1 MPGSLRCMQTVE
13 PARAVNLLF
22 IEDQA
27 DIAALICRRLSAHAG
42 AGMVI
47 THVGDLRS
55 GLAALKTAAFDVVL
69 TDLNLPDSR
78 GVETVQRLLKICRYI
93 PVVVLSAVDED
104 QAILDTVESGA
115 QEYIVKGQTDGHVIA
130 RTIRQAIKR
139 KQAELRLRRLAH
151 YDSLTGLANRSQFRR
166 RLEQALE
173 RGARRRSSVALM
185 MIDLDRFKA
194 VNDTLGHQAGDRMLV
209 MVAKRLRAC
218 LRDCDKVARLGGDEF
233 TVTLEEVQSPDEAA
247 AIALKIVEA
256 ISRPFLVG
264 GQEFYVTPSIGITL
278 HPIDGDNADTLIR
291 NADTAMYQVKAG
303 GRNGFKFFTPAMN
316 ELTGERLRMQGALRQ
331 AIDRNELVLHYQP
344 KVSLHSG
351 RLQGVEALLRWQ
363 RPGGRLSSPAEFI
376 PLAEDT
382 GLILPI
388 GEWVLKA
395 ALGQIRRW
403 SELGLPGMRVSV
415 NISPRQF
422 RQCDLA
428 AIVAT
433 ALSQTGLA
441 GEHLEVEITEGV
453 LMEDT
458 DASVATLQR
467 LKDLGVGIAIDDFG
481 TGYSSL
487 HYLKR
492 FPIDTLKID
501 HSFVSDIPHDHDDA
515 TITQAIIG
523 LARNLRLNVIAEGVE
538 TREQLAFLRANHCD
552 TGQGYLFSAPLDTAQ
567 MTGYLQRERIRT
579 TLGET
584 TPQPLLRQG

>member
-1 MPGSLRCMQTVE
+1 
-13 PARAVNLLF
+13 VNVLF
-22 IEDQA
+22 IEDQS
-27 DIAALICRRLSAHAG
+27 DIAALIQRRLAACAG
-42 AGMVI
+42 PAMAI
-47 THVGDLRS
+47 THVADLRS
-55 GLAALKTAAFDVVL
+55 GLAALKTTPFDVVM

-78 GVETVQRLLKICRYI
+78 GVETVHRLLKICRYI
-93 PVVVLSAVDED
+93 PVVVLSAVDDD

-130 RTIRQAIKR
+130 RTLRQAIKR
-139 KQAELRLRRLAH
+139 KQAELKLRRLAH

-173 RGARRRSSVALM
+173 RGVRRQRGVALM

-218 LRDCDKVARLGGDEF
+218 LRECDKVARLGGDEF
-233 TVTLEEVQSPDEAA
+233 TVTLEELSSPDEAA
-247 AIALKIVEA
+247 AIAQKIVEA
-256 ISRPFLVG
+256 ISRPFMVG

-278 HPIDGDNADTLIR
+278 HPLDGDNADTLIK

-316 ELTGERLRMQGALRQ
+316 ELTGERLRMQAALRQ

-344 KVSLHSG
+344 KVDLQSG
-351 RLQGVEALLRWQ
+351 RLHGVEALLRWQ
-363 RPGGRLSSPAEFI
+363 RAGGRLLPPAEFI

-388 GEWVLKA
+388 GEWVLQQ
-395 ALGQIRRW
+395 ALMQVRAW
-403 SELGLPGMRVSV
+403 SELGLPGTRVSV

-428 AIVAT
+428 AVVAA
-433 ALSQTGLA
+433 ALSQTGLG
-441 GEHLEVEITEGV
+441 GEHLEIEITEGV

-458 DASVATLQR
+458 QASVATLER
-467 LKDLGVGIAIDDFG
+467 LKTLGVGIAIDDFG

-501 HSFVSDIPHDHDDA
+501 HSFVSDIPRDHDDA

-538 TREQLAFLRANHCD
+538 TKEQLAFLRANHCD
-552 TGQGYLFSAPLDTAQ
+552 QGQGYLFSAPLDKAQ
-567 MTGYLQRERIRT
+567 MAGYLRRERIRAD
-579 TLGET
+579 LEET
-584 TPQPLLRQG
+584 TPRPLAGNG

>member
-1 MPGSLRCMQTVE
+1 MQTIE
-13 PARAVNLLF
+13 PARAVNILF

-27 DIAALICRRLSAHAG
+27 DIAALIRRRLSAHAG

-47 THVGDLRS
+47 THVSDLRS
-55 GLAALKTAAFDVVL
+55 GLAALKTAAFDVVM

-78 GVETVQRLLKICRYI
+78 GVETVHRLLKICRYI

-139 KQAELRLRRLAH
+139 KQAELKLRRLAH

-209 MVAKRLRAC
+209 MVAKRLRSC
-218 LRDCDKVARLGGDEF
+218 LRECDKVARLGGDEF
-233 TVTLEEVQSPDEAA
+233 TVTLEEVQSPDQAA
-247 AIALKIVEA
+247 AIAQKIVEA

-278 HPIDGDNADTLIR
+278 HPLDGDNADALIR
-291 NADTAMYQVKAG
+291 NADTAMYRVKAG

-316 ELTGERLRMQGALRQ
+316 ELTGERLRMQAALRQ

-351 RLQGVEALLRWQ
+351 RLRGVEALLRWQ
-363 RPGGRLSSPAEFI
+363 RAGGRLLAPAEFI

-403 SELGLPGMRVSV
+403 SGLGLPGTRVSV

-428 AIVAT
+428 AVVAS
-433 ALSQTGLA
+433 ALSQTELA
-441 GEHLEVEITEGV
+441 GGHLEVEITEGV
-453 LMEDT
+453 LMDDT
-458 DASVATLQR
+458 EASVATLKR

-538 TREQLAFLRANHCD
+538 TKEQLAFLRANHCD
-552 TGQGYLFSAPLDTAQ
+552 AGQGYLFSAPLDTAQ
-567 MTGYLQRERIRT
+567 MTGYLRRERVRT
-579 TLGET
+579 DLGET
-584 TPQPLLRQG
+584 TPQPLARHG

>member
-1 MPGSLRCMQTVE
+1 MAPIEAASPVRV
-13 PARAVNLLF
+13 LF
-22 IEDQA
+22 IEDQP
-27 DIAALICRRLSAHAG
+27 DIAALIRKRLSAYAG
-42 AGMVI
+42 PGMEI
-47 THVGDLRS
+47 THVNDLRG
-55 GLAALKTAAFDVVL
+55 GLVALKSTAFDVVM

-78 GVETVQRLLKICRYI
+78 GIETVHRLLKICRYI

-115 QEYIVKGQTDGHVIA
+115 QEYIIKGQTDGHVIA

-139 KQAELRLRRLAH
+139 KQAELKLRRLAH

-166 RLEQALE
+166 RLEHALV
-173 RGARRRSSVALM
+173 RGARRNSNVALM

-209 MVAKRLRAC
+209 MVAKRLRSC

-233 TVTLEEVQSPDEAA
+233 TVTLEELRSPDEAA
-247 AIALKIVEA
+247 AIGQKIVEA
-256 ISRPFLVG
+256 ISRPFMVG

-278 HPIDGDNADTLIR
+278 FPLDADSADSLIK

-303 GRNGFKFFTPAMN
+303 GRNGFKFYAPSMN
-316 ELTGERLRMQGALRQ
+316 ELTGERLKTQAALRQ
-331 AIDRNELVLHYQP
+331 AIDRRELVLRYQP
-344 KVSLHSG
+344 KVDLQSG

-363 RPGGRLSSPAEFI
+363 RPDGRLLSPAEFI

-388 GEWVLKA
+388 GEWVLKE
-395 ALGQIRRW
+395 ALGQVRGW
-403 SELGLPGMRVSV
+403 SDLGLPGTRVSV

-428 AIVAT
+428 AVIAE
-433 ALSQTGLA
+433 ALTQTNLT
-441 GEHLEVEITEGV
+441 GESLEIEITEGI

-458 DASVATLQR
+458 EASVTTLQR
-467 LKDLGVGIAIDDFG
+467 LKNLGVGIAIDDFG

-501 HSFVSDIPHDHDDA
+501 QSFVSDIPHDHDDA

-538 TREQLAFLRANHCD
+538 TKEQLTFLRANRCNE
-552 TGQGYLFSAPLDTAQ
+552 GQGYLFSAPLDTAQ
-567 MTGYLQRERIRT
+567 MIGYLQRERIRT
-579 TLGET
+579 DLEET
-584 TPQPLLRQG
+584 VPRPAAQSG

>member
-1 MPGSLRCMQTVE
+1 MQPTA
-13 PARAVNLLF
+13 PARAVNILF

-27 DIAALICRRLSAHAG
+27 DVAALIRRRLSAHAG
-42 AGMVI
+42 AGMVM
-47 THVGDLRS
+47 THVGDLRA
-55 GLAALKTAAFDVVL
+55 GLAALKSTPFDVVM

-78 GVETVQRLLKICRYI
+78 GVETVHRLLKICRYI

-115 QEYIVKGQTDGHVIA
+115 QEYIVKGQTDGHIIA

-139 KQAELRLRRLAH
+139 KQAELKLRRLAH

-173 RGARRRSSVALM
+173 RGARRRGNVALM

-209 MVAKRLRAC
+209 MVAKRLRSC
-218 LRDCDKVARLGGDEF
+218 LRECDKVARLGGDEF
-233 TVTLEEVQSPDEAA
+233 TVTLEEPRSPDEAA
-247 AIALKIVEA
+247 AIAQKIVEA
-256 ISRPFLVG
+256 ISRPFMVG

-278 HPIDGDNADTLIR
+278 YPLDGDSADTLIK
-291 NADTAMYQVKAG
+291 NADTAMYRVKAG

-316 ELTGERLRMQGALRQ
+316 ELTGERLRMQAALRQ

-344 KVSLHSG
+344 KVDLQSGELH
-351 RLQGVEALLRWQ
+351 GVEALLRWQ
-363 RPGGRLSSPAEFI
+363 RPGGRLLSPAQFI

-382 GLILPI
+382 GLIIPI
-388 GEWVLKA
+388 GEWVLTQ
-395 ALGQIRRW
+395 ALGQVRSW
-403 SELGLPGMRVSV
+403 SGLGLPGTRVSV

-428 AIVAT
+428 AIIAA
-433 ALSQTGLA
+433 ALSQTGLS
-441 GEHLEVEITEGV
+441 GEHLEIEITEGV

-458 DASVATLQR
+458 GASVATLER
-467 LKDLGVGIAIDDFG
+467 LKALGVGIAIDDFG

-501 HSFVSDIPHDHDDA
+501 HSFVSDIPRDHDDA

-552 TGQGYLFSAPLDTAQ
+552 QGQGYLFSAPLDTAQ
-567 MTGYLQRERIRT
+567 MIGYLQRERIRAD
-579 TLGET
+579 LEQT
-584 TPQPLLRQG
+584 TPRPLAGNR

>member
-1 MPGSLRCMQTVE
+1 MKV
-13 PARAVNLLF
+13 LF
-22 IEDQA
+22 IEDES
-27 DIAALICRRLSAHAG
+27 DIAALVQRRLAG
-42 AGMVI
+42 CAGPAMAI
-47 THVGDLRS
+47 THVADLRS
-55 GLAALKTAAFDVVL
+55 GLAALKSAPFDVVM

-78 GVETVQRLLKICRYI
+78 GVETVHRLLKICRYI
-93 PVVVLSAVDED
+93 PVVVLSAVDDD

-139 KQAELRLRRLAH
+139 KQAELKLRRLAH

-173 RGARRRSSVALM
+173 RGARRQRGVALM

-218 LRDCDKVARLGGDEF
+218 LRECDKVARLGGDEF
-233 TVTLEEVQSPDEAA
+233 TVTLEELRAPDEAA
-247 AIALKIVEA
+247 AIAQKIVEA
-256 ISRPFLVG
+256 ISRPFMVG

-278 HPIDGDNADTLIR
+278 HPLDGGDADTLIR

-316 ELTGERLRMQGALRQ
+316 ELTGERLRMQAALRQ

-344 KVSLHSG
+344 KVDLQSG
-351 RLQGVEALLRWQ
+351 RLHGVEALLRWQ
-363 RPGGRLSSPAEFI
+363 RPGGGLLPPAEFI

-388 GEWVLKA
+388 GEWVLKQ
-395 ALGQIRRW
+395 ALGQIRAW
-403 SELGLPGMRVSV
+403 SELGLPGTRVSV

-428 AIVAT
+428 AVVAA
-433 ALSQTGLA
+433 ALSQTGLT
-441 GEHLEVEITEGV
+441 GEHLEIEITEGV

-458 DASVATLQR
+458 EASVATLER
-467 LKDLGVGIAIDDFG
+467 LKTLGVGIAIDDFG

-501 HSFVSDIPHDHDDA
+501 HSFVSDIPRDHDDA

-538 TREQLAFLRANHCD
+538 TKEQLAFLRANHCD
-552 TGQGYLFSAPLDTAQ
+552 QGQGYLFSAPLDTAQ

-579 TLGET
+579 DLEET
-584 TPQPLLRQG
+584 TPRPLAGNG

>member
-1 MPGSLRCMQTVE
+1 MNV
-13 PARAVNLLF
+13 LF
-22 IEDQA
+22 IEDQS
-27 DIAALICRRLSAHAG
+27 DIAALVQRRLAACTG
-42 AGMVI
+42 PAMAI
-47 THVGDLRS
+47 THVADLRS
-55 GLAALKTAAFDVVL
+55 GLAALKSAPFDVVM

-78 GVETVQRLLKICRYI
+78 GVETVHRLLKVCRYI
-93 PVVVLSAVDED
+93 PVVVLSAVDDD

-139 KQAELRLRRLAH
+139 KQAELKLRRLAH

-173 RGARRRSSVALM
+173 RGARRQRGVALM

-218 LRDCDKVARLGGDEF
+218 LRECDKVARLGGDEF
-233 TVTLEEVQSPDEAA
+233 TVTLEELRAPDEAA
-247 AIALKIVEA
+247 AIAQKIVEA
-256 ISRPFLVG
+256 ISRPFMVG

-278 HPIDGDNADTLIR
+278 HPLDGGDADTLIK

-316 ELTGERLRMQGALRQ
+316 ELTGERLRMQAALRQ

-344 KVSLHSG
+344 KVDLQSG
-351 RLQGVEALLRWQ
+351 RLHGVEALLRWQ
-363 RPGGRLSSPAEFI
+363 RPGGRLLPPAEFI

-388 GEWVLKA
+388 GEWVLKQ
-395 ALGQIRRW
+395 ALGQIRAW
-403 SELGLPGMRVSV
+403 SELGLPGTRVSV

-428 AIVAT
+428 AVVAA

-441 GEHLEVEITEGV
+441 GEHLEIEITEGV

-458 DASVATLQR
+458 EASVATLER
-467 LKDLGVGIAIDDFG
+467 LKTLGVGIAIDDFG

-501 HSFVSDIPHDHDDA
+501 HSFVSDIPRDHDDA

-538 TREQLAFLRANHCD
+538 TKEQLAFLRANHCD
-552 TGQGYLFSAPLDTAQ
+552 QGQGFLFSAPLDTAQ
-567 MTGYLQRERIRT
+567 MTGYLQRERIRAD
-579 TLGET
+579 LEET
-584 TPQPLLRQG
+584 TPRPLAGNG

>member
-1 MPGSLRCMQTVE
+1 MNV
-13 PARAVNLLF
+13 LF
-22 IEDQA
+22 IEDQS
-27 DIAALICRRLSAHAG
+27 DIAALIQRRLAACAG
-42 AGMVI
+42 PAMAI
-47 THVGDLRS
+47 THVADLRS
-55 GLAALKTAAFDVVL
+55 GLAALKTTPFDVVM

-78 GVETVQRLLKICRYI
+78 GVETVHRLLKICRYI
-93 PVVVLSAVDED
+93 PVVVLSAVDDD

-130 RTIRQAIKR
+130 RTLRQAIKR
-139 KQAELRLRRLAH
+139 KQAELKLRRLAH

-173 RGARRRSSVALM
+173 RGVRRQRGVALM

-218 LRDCDKVARLGGDEF
+218 LRECDKVARLGGDEF
-233 TVTLEEVQSPDEAA
+233 TVTLEELSSPDEAA
-247 AIALKIVEA
+247 AIAQKIVEA
-256 ISRPFLVG
+256 ISRPFMVG

-278 HPIDGDNADTLIR
+278 HPLDGDNADTLIK

-316 ELTGERLRMQGALRQ
+316 ELTGERLRMQAALRQ

-344 KVSLHSG
+344 KVDLQSG
-351 RLQGVEALLRWQ
+351 RLHGVEALLRWQ
-363 RPGGRLSSPAEFI
+363 RAGGRLLPPAEFI

-388 GEWVLKA
+388 GEWVLQQ
-395 ALGQIRRW
+395 ALMQVRAW
-403 SELGLPGMRVSV
+403 SELGLPGTRVSV

-428 AIVAT
+428 AVVAA
-433 ALSQTGLA
+433 ALSQTGLG
-441 GEHLEVEITEGV
+441 GEHLEIEITEGV

-458 DASVATLQR
+458 QASVATLER
-467 LKDLGVGIAIDDFG
+467 LKTLGVGIAIDDFG

-501 HSFVSDIPHDHDDA
+501 HSFVSDIPRDHDDA

-538 TREQLAFLRANHCD
+538 TKEQLAFLRANHCD
-552 TGQGYLFSAPLDTAQ
+552 QGQGYLFSAPLDKAQ
-567 MTGYLQRERIRT
+567 MAGYLRRERIRAD
-579 TLGET
+579 LEET
-584 TPQPLLRQG
+584 TPRPLAGNG